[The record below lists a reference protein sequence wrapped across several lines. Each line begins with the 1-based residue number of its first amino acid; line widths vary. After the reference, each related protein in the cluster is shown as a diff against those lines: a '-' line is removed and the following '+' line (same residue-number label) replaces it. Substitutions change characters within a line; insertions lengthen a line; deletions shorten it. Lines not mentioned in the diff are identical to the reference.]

1 MCILNKFNELLLGVQ
16 TEVFNF
22 FFKVGEWYRL
32 DIFMAERFTKDSVL
46 FLQTSGVNFVRQW
59 DKSTLPLDYIS
70 EISED
75 THVGSIVQVCDI
87 IIVIVIFDCFLS
99 STVSIFLFLH
109 LLEGIPTGTTT
120 CVIALQATTRN
131 SYGITCFRCCG

>member
-1 MCILNKFNELLLGVQ
+1 MFILNKFNESLSGVQ
-16 TEVFNF
+16 TKAFNF
-22 FFKVGEWYRL
+22 FFKVGEPYRL

-59 DKSTLPLDYIS
+59 DKNTLPLDYIS

-87 IIVIVIFDCFLS
+87 IIVIVIFDCFSS
-99 STVSIFLFLH
+99 STVSIFLF
-109 LLEGIPTGTTT
+109 
-120 CVIALQATTRN
+120 
-131 SYGITCFRCCG
+131 